1 MEKEFKQRRKK
12 KAKRP
17 DPASPGGAKPSKLRR
32 KLAKFSR
39 LQVLLA
45 LLVLSAISGAV
56 LARMNAKEVTT
67 QESPEE
73 LEMKRQMLKQF
84 MHLQEQIAGPAG
96 DAPAP

>member
-1 MEKEFKQRRKK
+1 MEKKVKQRRKK

-17 DPASPGGAKPSKLRR
+17 DPASPGVAKPSKLRR

-45 LLVLSAISGAV
+45 LLVVSTILGAV
-56 LARMNAKEVTT
+56 LARMNAKAVTT

-73 LEMKRQMLKQF
+73 LEMKRQMLEQF
-84 MHLQEQIAGPAG
+84 MHIQEQNAGPAG